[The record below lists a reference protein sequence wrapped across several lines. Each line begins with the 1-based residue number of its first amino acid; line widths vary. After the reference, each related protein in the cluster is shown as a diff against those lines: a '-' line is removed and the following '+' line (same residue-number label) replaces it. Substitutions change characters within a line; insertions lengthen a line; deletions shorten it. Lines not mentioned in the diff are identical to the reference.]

1 MRLDAVGLGNAIT
14 DALVRIDDDSVL
26 AQLGVDRGVMTPV
39 DHGRWHDIFERVS
52 HLDMEIAAGGSC
64 ANTISALGYCGAE
77 VLYCGQ
83 VGDDA
88 FGEQYAR
95 LITEACGR
103 HALVVAAGDVSGK
116 CLSLISH
123 SDGERTMIT
132 DLGAAGKI
140 TGLGGFAERIGD
152 ARVLHLEGYA
162 LLGGNIREA
171 LFAAVATAESVGTAI
186 SLDCADPFV
195 ARMVGKDVEAL
206 IRDHAN
212 IAFLNR
218 EEAELVTG
226 KGAHA
231 AIDVLRDW
239 TDVIVVKLG
248 AEGSLVAMNGEVVH
262 VPAFPVNVVDTTG
275 AGDSYAGGF
284 LYGWLNGW
292 TPRQCGELGSRI
304 ASATVGQLGAVVRDR
319 ARIRQ
324 LVLAVEAG

>member
-1 MRLDAVGLGNAIT
+1 
-14 DALVRIDDDSVL
+14 
-26 AQLGVDRGVMTPV
+26 MTPV
-39 DHGRWHDIFERVS
+39 DHVRWH
-52 HLDMEIAAGGSC
+52 EIYEHVKGFGVEVAAGGSC

-83 VGDDA
+83 VGDDP
-88 FGEQYAR
+88 FGDLYGR

-103 HALVVAAGDVSGK
+103 HALVVAFGDVSGK
-116 CLSLISH
+116 CLSLISRA
-123 SDGERTMIT
+123 DGERTMIT
-132 DLGAAGKI
+132 DLGVAGKLA
-140 TGLGGFAERIGD
+140 GLGDFANRIAD

-171 LFAAVATAESVGTAI
+171 LFAAVAHAESVGTAI

-195 ARMVGKDVEAL
+195 ARMVGKDVEAV
-206 IRDHAN
+206 IRDHAD

-218 EEAELVTG
+218 EEAELLTG

-231 AIDVLRDW
+231 AIEVLRNW
-239 TDVIVVKLG
+239 TDVVVVKLG
-248 AEGSLVAMNGEVVH
+248 AEGSLVAMNGDVVH
-262 VPAFPVNVVDTTG
+262 IPVVPVVVVDTTG

-284 LYGWLNGW
+284 LYGWLKGW

-319 ARIRQ
+319 ARIES
-324 LVLAVEAG
+324 LVSAVERG